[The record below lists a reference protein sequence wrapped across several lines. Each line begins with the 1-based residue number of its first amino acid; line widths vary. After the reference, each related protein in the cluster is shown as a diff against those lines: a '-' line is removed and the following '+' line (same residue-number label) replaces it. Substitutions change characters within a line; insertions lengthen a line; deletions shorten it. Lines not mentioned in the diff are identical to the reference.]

1 MLFYKATLN
10 RFETFRLLS
19 SRPVVMVLLLLS
31 IGVKTVRADEPN
43 DTLSTVDSLV
53 STFPYLITDSAEQ
66 AKLNVQQAL
75 LLNKGKSIKV
85 SAFGNYCLGFYSRI
99 KGKNRTAIK
108 YHNRALS
115 LYTEMGNE
123 DRQVLVL
130 NELGIVYKNLSQY
143 EKSIETYKQG
153 VEIAERIGSTRLA
166 DVYSNLAVVITYM
179 KKYDKALQYLF
190 KSYKLESDTIGKQVI
205 LLNIGATYKDN
216 GQDSLAMLYYQK
228 ALKVCD
234 DNNLA
239 VCYRNEVL
247 HNIANELINNLEY
260 KKGLKYL
267 FEIAE
272 FEEGENNK
280 RDLAHTY
287 LSIASAYKAMQ
298 NHDKAIYFYN
308 KSIVFSIETETNDQL
323 LLAYT
328 FLSDIYSKKNNF
340 KEALVY
346 HQKYTSLKDSLFSID
361 KVKYNEN
368 LLAEFEASSKEN
380 EILLLKKEREL
391 QEKELLLN
399 KNNLQNNRIIQIV
412 TISLAVL
419 SLIAVFVL
427 ALFYRQKLHNK
438 QLLAEKIEEIN
449 KQKMHS
455 LLQDQEVNAIKSEI
469 EGRVNERKRI
479 AQELHDGVGGNLA
492 SIKLNLANIIGDH
505 SDEKLKAIMG
515 NIDDTCNEIRDISHN
530 LISLKI
536 QSHSFSYLVKK
547 FLNEM
552 LVGKMLKLNLNI
564 YPEAELDKLPNELK
578 IELYRIIQE
587 LMNNVIKYSEAQ
599 VVDVQILRGDKY
611 LNLMFEDNGK
621 GFDTKESTGGIGLK
635 NIRSRIAAFNGI
647 CTIESSLGNWTLVNI
662 EVPLD

>member
-153 VEIAERIGSTRLA
+153 IEIAERIESTRLA

-260 KKGLKYL
+260 QKGLKYL

-391 QEKELLLN
+391 QEKELLLS

-449 KQKMHS
+449 KQKIHS

>member
-75 LLNKGKSIKV
+75 SLNKGKSIKV

-143 EKSIETYKQG
+143 EKSIETYKKG
-153 VEIAERIGSTRLA
+153 IEIAERIESTRLA

-547 FLNEM
+547 FLNEI

>member
-153 VEIAERIGSTRLA
+153 IEIAERIESTRLA

-272 FEEGENNK
+272 FEECENNK

-492 SIKLNLANIIGDH
+492 SIKLNLANIIGDY

>member
-143 EKSIETYKQG
+143 EKSIETYKKG
-153 VEIAERIGSTRLA
+153 IEIAERIESTRLA

-492 SIKLNLANIIGDH
+492 SIKLNLANIIGDY

-547 FLNEM
+547 FLNEI

>member
-449 KQKMHS
+449 KQKIHS